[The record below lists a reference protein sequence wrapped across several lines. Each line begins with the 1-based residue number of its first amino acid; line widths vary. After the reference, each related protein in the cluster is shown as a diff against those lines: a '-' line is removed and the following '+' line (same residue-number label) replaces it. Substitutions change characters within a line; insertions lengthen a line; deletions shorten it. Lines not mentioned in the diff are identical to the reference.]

1 VVIPPLSDADFE
13 IAMALARVRKKY
25 GSIAKF
31 FECEERTRI
40 EKDQARR
47 KWQMEQLAAV

>member
-1 VVIPPLSDADFE
+1 MNKTFTPSGLTWDDLEPN
-13 IAMALARVRKKY
+13 MY